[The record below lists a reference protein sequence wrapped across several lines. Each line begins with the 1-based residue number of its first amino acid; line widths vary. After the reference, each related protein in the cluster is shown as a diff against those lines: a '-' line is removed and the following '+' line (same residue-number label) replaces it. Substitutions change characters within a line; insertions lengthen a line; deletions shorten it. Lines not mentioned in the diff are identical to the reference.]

1 MKKLK
6 IDIYSFSYKKSG
18 IPKDPSEHGGGF
30 VFDCRVLPNPG
41 REDQYKKLS
50 GLDKPVKDYLNSIK
64 EVDLFFQNVIFI
76 AKLSVDNYLERNFDH
91 LMFSFGCTGGQHR
104 SVYGAELLTKYL
116 RENYSMEVRV
126 KHVERETWVR

>member
-6 IDIYSFSYKKSG
+6 INIYSFSYKKSG

-41 REDQYKKLS
+41 REEQYKKLS
-50 GLDKPVKDYLNSIK
+50 GLDEPVKNYLK
-64 EVDLFFQNVIFI
+64 GLDEVSEYFNNVLAI
-76 AKLSVDNYLERNFDH
+76 AKISVDNYLERNFDH

-104 SVYGAELLTKYL
+104 SVYGAELLAKYL
-116 RENYSMEVRV
+116 REHYSIEVRV
-126 KHVERETWVR
+126 EHIERENWVR